1 MLPKAAVYEKQEG
14 EGCYKGLVLW
24 KGGFD
29 GRDYGRRMGCSP
41 KQLCVRSDRAMAA
54 TRDLMRGDCE
64 NVKTDNRQMC
74 ARRAAERWVKSK
86 CSRSTRVMGHVR
98 EELLRATVYKGE
110 LPGLLY
116 MDSGEE

>member
-1 MLPKAAVYEKQEG
+1 
-14 EGCYKGLVLW
+14 
-24 KGGFD
+24 
-29 GRDYGRRMGCSP
+29 MGCSL

-54 TRDLMRGDCE
+54 TRDPMRGDCE
-64 NVKTDNRQMC
+64 NARTDNRQTC

-86 CSRSTRVMGHVR
+86 CCQNTRVQENCRRQMLPKVSKVAMQEGCVMGHVR
-98 EELLRATVYKGE
+98 EELLRVTVYKGE